1 MIFMLFIID
10 ILHIIYFAS
19 LYIVVY
25 SRTIHT
31 VDLTA
36 QVGFI
41 DYIVHPLW
49 ETWADLVHPDAQEI
63 LDTLE
68 DNRDWYQSQM
78 PLSPSSSSN
87 DLKEED
93 EPEGSGGSGA
103 SSVSQELETE
113 LSKLNLGLNRK
124 VCETGSSSFSCVP
137 TNVCVSLSS
146 SERPSAMPGERIQFQ
161 MTLHEEGDD
170 TDVIKADSV
179 SLNTTDTLTKAATD
193 INIQG

>member
-1 MIFMLFIID
+1 MF
-10 ILHIIYFAS
+10 
-19 LYIVVY
+19 
-25 SRTIHT
+25 
-31 VDLTA
+31 

-113 LSKLNLGLNRK
+113 LGNLNLQMRNKDGEEDPAPHN
-124 VCETGSSSFSCVP
+124 SSKA
-137 TNVCVSLSS
+137 L
-146 SERPSAMPGERIQFQ
+146 PGERIQFQ
-161 MTLHEEGDD
+161 MTLHDEEGGSDD
-170 TDVIKADSV
+170 AISAKG
-179 SLNTTDTLTKAATD
+179 N
-193 INIQG
+193 